1 MIVDLDHEGGL
12 DPGRVGA
19 KAAWLAMGRRA
30 GLPVLPGFVL
40 EAEDSRRHMAIGE
53 QALST
58 RGSGAARLAI
68 LREPV
73 PDAKGLVP
81 AGSALSRQ
89 LVARSS
95 TRLEGSGEWSG
106 AFSSYQDLAPDE
118 LPRAIVGCWASAF
131 SVAALERQRAAS
143 IQPGNVPMAVLV
155 QPALEPA
162 AGGSAELAGGR
173 VVIHGVKGSPAPL
186 LQGWVVGEAARWDKG
201 WVGDGLIELLG
212 LNALERI
219 RSVLQVAHQS
229 IGANR
234 CEWAWDGDVW
244 ILQLGKSTTEQLTEA
259 RSLIEVDPLLIWV
272 ARLAVVAPGPLGEE
286 MVLPWGFGGRL
297 PAGSDIANP
306 DLRVARDLS
315 DELVSQVWESPR
327 DEARRAARD
336 TIRTLRGP
344 DPAAALERI
353 RRLRAPDPARA
364 GRLMGHLDRIRDEMV
379 ARGVVG
385 EPRAAWSLTT
395 EEIERVLGGG
405 ALVARSRVGL
415 GRWDPLITAVV
426 LQAGEIHRGT
436 PASRGFGAGLATT
449 PHLADPGYRP
459 PPRSVITSIYP
470 TPDLAP
476 LLWDASGIVTEAG
489 SPAAHLFD
497 SARAL
502 GIPAVCGIR
511 LRNCTNHIIAVDGH
525 AGLVATIPLEGG
537 TSG

>member
-1 MIVDLDHEGGL
+1 MIIDLDHEGSL
-12 DPGRVGA
+12 DPRRVGA

-40 EAEDSRRHMAIGE
+40 EAEDSRHHMAIGE
-53 QALST
+53 RALST

-68 LREPV
+68 FKEPV
-73 PDAKGLVP
+73 PNAKELV
-81 AGSALSRQ
+81 ATGSALSPQ

-106 AFSSYQDLAPDE
+106 AFTSYQDLTPDE

-131 SVAALERQRAAS
+131 AVAALERQRAAS
-143 IQPGNVPMAVLV
+143 IKPGSVPMAVLV
-155 QPALEPA
+155 QPALETA
-162 AGGSAELAGGR
+162 AGGSAELASGN

-186 LQGWVVGEAARWDKG
+186 LQGWVVGDTARWDGG

-212 LNALERI
+212 LNALEGI
-219 RSVLQVAHQS
+219 RSVLQVARQS

-234 CEWAWDGDVW
+234 CEWAWDGEVW
-244 ILQLGKSTTEQLTEA
+244 ILQLGKSTPMQLTETDN
-259 RSLIEVDPLLIWV
+259 LIEVDPLLIRV
-272 ARLAVVAPGPLGEE
+272 SRLAVLAPGPLGEE
-286 MVLPWGFGGRL
+286 MVLPWAFGGRL
-297 PAGSDIANP
+297 PVGSDLANP

-315 DELVSQVWESPR
+315 DELVSHVWESPR

-336 TIRTLRGP
+336 TIRKLRGP

-353 RRLRAPDPARA
+353 RRLQEPNQTLA

-385 EPRAAWSLTT
+385 GPRAAWFLTT
-395 EEIERVLGGG
+395 EQIERVLGGG
-405 ALVARSRVGL
+405 ALGARSRVGL

-436 PASRGFGAGLATT
+436 PASRGFGAGPATT
-449 PHLADPGYRP
+449 PRLADPGYRP
-459 PPRSVITSIYP
+459 TPRSVITSINP
-470 TPDLAP
+470 TPELAP
-476 LLWDASGIVTEAG
+476 LLWDASAIVTEAG

-497 SARAL
+497 AARAL

-511 LRNCTNHIIAVDGH
+511 LRTSSNRIIAVDGH
-525 AGLVATIPLEGG
+525 AGVVATLPLVGETNG
-537 TSG
+537 